1 MPCPE
6 PGSMVTMLGLIG
18 TRLSERD
25 CIAEV
30 CVYLC
35 LYVCLFGM
43 SAFKYFTILHVMSTL
58 TCTSAK
64 PKP

>member
-18 TRLSERD
+18 ARLSERD

-35 LYVCLFGM
+35 IFVCLE
-43 SAFKYFTILHVMSTL
+43 
-58 TCTSAK
+58 
-64 PKP
+64 